1 MGSTSQHSVTG
12 RSEGDTES
20 EHESSGGIFNTSRV
34 MDGRV
39 PLGAGT
45 AQDGRVISGN
55 EKENADDYDLDFEDD
70 FEDADED
77 EKERRARW
85 LRHHVEQGAGA
96 ASDGAA
102 VGIKPVEV
110 IIASAEEPGTGSR
123 EDVAGE
129 SR

>member
-20 EHESSGGIFNTSRV
+20 EHELSGGMFNTSRV
-34 MDGRV
+34 VDGGA

-45 AQDGRVISGN
+45 AHGGRVSSGN
-55 EKENADDYDLDFEDD
+55 KKENADDHDLDFEDD

-85 LRHHVEQGAGA
+85 LRHNVEQGAGA

-102 VGIKPVEV
+102 GGVKPVEV
-110 IIASAEEPGTGSR
+110 ISASTEETRTGSR

-129 SR
+129 RR

>member
-20 EHESSGGIFNTSRV
+20 EHESSMFSSTRLVDGGA
-34 MDGRV
+34 
-39 PLGAGT
+39 PLGAGS
-45 AQDGRVISGN
+45 AQDGRVLSGN
-55 EKENADDYDLDFEDD
+55 EKENADDCDLDFEDD

-85 LRHHVEQGAGA
+85 LRHHVEQGAGSA
-96 ASDGAA
+96 REGAFG
-102 VGIKPVEV
+102 GIKPLEV
-110 IIASAEEPGTGSR
+110 TSASAEEAETGSR
-123 EDVAGE
+123 ENVVVAGE